1 MTKETSMLYF
11 NNKYIYNTIISLA
24 LFLGAISFINLEQI
38 NFFVWL
44 LCGFYGFDLL
54 VKLHGLHISLRHRVV
69 FVYPENLKS
78 AMTEIL
84 GYNILKVAEFGL
96 YFTVAF
102 SIYHASSILFVLN
115 FAILMFAIARILLTV
130 FFTAY
135 EVREEWHYHKKALT
149 IPEDF
154 KHYITNNRVITK
166 RIADIIEDPKK
177 TIDNLVEIFK
187 INKPNQINIGYHK
200 KPIKIDVISYNNHL
214 YEIAGLNVY
223 INENNK
229 KFETLTNAEL
239 NIYKIQN

>member
-1 MTKETSMLYF
+1 MTKETIMLYF
-11 NNKYIYNTIISLA
+11 NNKYIYNAIISGA
-24 LFLGAISFINLEQI
+24 LFIAAISFINLEKI

-69 FVYPENLKS
+69 SVYPEKLK
-78 AMTEIL
+78 AAIAEIL
-84 GYNILKVAEFGL
+84 GFNVLKVAEFGL

-102 SIYHASSILFVLN
+102 SMYHASGILFVLN
-115 FAILMFAIARILLTV
+115 FAVLMFAIARIMLTV

-135 EVREEWHYHKKALT
+135 EVHEEWHYHKIPLT
-149 IPEDF
+149 IPEEF

-166 RIADIIEDPKK
+166 RISDTLEDPKK

-200 KPIKIDVISYNNHL
+200 TPMKMNVLSYNNHL
-214 YEIAGLNVY
+214 YDIEKLNIY
-223 INENNK
+223 INKNNK
-229 KFETLTNAEL
+229 KFEILTNAEL
-239 NIYKIQN
+239 DFHKIE